1 RHMIA
6 WPERIRRE
14 APLLERVLRDGPSN
28 RILDLGSGPGDHA
41 RWLASI
47 GFDVVGVDSSES
59 MLRMA
64 AQEPVPANVRFVMGD
79 FRDLPAVVDA
89 TFGGAICL
97 GNALPHLTE
106 ESDLRA
112 LASGLA
118 AKLETGAK
126 AVFQMLN
133 YDRIAATGERALPVN
148 VRDDPDGEGELVFV
162 RVMTLPDAERRVRFY
177 PTALRLDPESEE
189 PMEVVST
196 RRVELRAWT
205 RADLAR
211 LFGEHGLVED
221 EVLGA
226 FDGAPF
232 DEKSSKDLIWVG
244 RR

>member
-1 RHMIA
+1 MSDQDQYSRALYRHMIA

-41 RWLASI
+41 QWLASI

-64 AQEPVPANVRFVMGD
+64 AEEPVPANVRFVQGD
-79 FRDLPAVVDA
+79 FRDLEAVVDGS
-89 TFGGAICL
+89 FGGAICL

-148 VRDDPDGEGELVFV
+148 VRDDPDGEGEL
-162 RVMTLPDAERRVRFY
+162 
-177 PTALRLDPESEE
+177 
-189 PMEVVST
+189 
-196 RRVELRAWT
+196 
-205 RADLAR
+205 
-211 LFGEHGLVED
+211 
-221 EVLGA
+221 
-226 FDGAPF
+226 
-232 DEKSSKDLIWVG
+232 
-244 RR
+244 